1 MARRLKNMGDLRR
14 YVANIINRVEA
25 RQLEPSVAGR
35 LGFLVNILVRIVE
48 TGDLEMRIE
57 TLEQKIEQSK

>member
-1 MARRLKNMGDLRR
+1 MGDLRR

>member
-25 RQLEPSVAGR
+25 GQLEPSVAGR

>member
-25 RQLEPSVAGR
+25 GQLEPSVAGR

-48 TGDLEMRIE
+48 TGDLEMRVE
-57 TLEQKIEQSK
+57 VLEQKIEQSK

>member
-1 MARRLKNMGDLRR
+1 MGDLRR

-25 RQLEPSVAGR
+25 GQLEPSVAGR